1 MAPSK
6 TIRSQ
11 YNLDPSGSLITN
23 GVICWLLRLFWLFTK
38 LSELQNLFWL
48 FDYIFMG
55 SHQRRSQ
62 SSLDPNG
69 TSIINGVIKTTEI

>member
-1 MAPSK
+1 MTPSN

-11 YNLDPSGSLITN
+11 YNLDPSGSLIIN
-23 GVICWLLRLFWLFTK
+23 EVICWLLRLFWLFTK
-38 LSELQNLFWL
+38 LAELQNLFWL

-55 SHQRRSQ
+55 AHQRRSQ

-69 TSIINGVIKTTEI
+69 TLVINGVIKTTEI